1 MKTILLPIDF
11 SRNSWNALF
20 TALKLFNTVK
30 CEFVLLHTYQP
41 SSGKV
46 FKDDSSK
53 QLWEVYEKLKE
64 EAQASM
70 SEVTGYLKKEYQN
83 PHHQFRSL
91 CLRGDLISNV
101 NQVIQSEPV
110 SMIIMGTQGATGAQ
124 RVFLGSNTVRV
135 LKHFTDFPVLAVPES
150 FDLQSLDRIVL
161 PTDYMH
167 VFSNFELNPVLEIAK
182 IWKARIHVAYA
193 AAEFELKQPQQQH
206 REQLELLLEGIKYRM
221 DQVPL
226 SGKVSDA
233 ITQYA
238 QEIDAKLI
246 ALPRHRHGLIE
257 KLTREPVV
265 SRIAYSSSSALL
277 VLPQMG

>member
-1 MKTILLPIDF
+1 
-11 SRNSWNALF
+11 
-20 TALKLFNTVK
+20 
-30 CEFVLLHTYQP
+30 
-41 SSGKV
+41 
-46 FKDDSSK
+46 
-53 QLWEVYEKLKE
+53 
-64 EAQASM
+64 
-70 SEVTGYLKKEYQN
+70 
-83 PHHQFRSL
+83 
-91 CLRGDLISNV
+91 
-101 NQVIQSEPV
+101 
-110 SMIIMGTQGATGAQ
+110 
-124 RVFLGSNTVRV
+124 
-135 LKHFTDFPVLAVPES
+135 
-150 FDLQSLDRIVL
+150 
-161 PTDYMH
+161 MH

-206 REQLELLLEGIKYRM
+206 RDQLELLLEGIKYRM

-257 KLTREPVV
+257 KLTRESVV
-265 SRIAYSSSSALL
+265 SRIAYSSTSALL